1 MPPPVGRQAHNP
13 EGHRFNPV
21 PATSHQ
27 ALETHEFQGF
37 FASQILAGDFTRG
50 SVVEAAG
57 GKPQREI
64 DVARRD
70 VMTQL

>member
-1 MPPPVGRQAHNP
+1 MS
-13 EGHRFNPV
+13 FK
-21 PATSHQ
+21 
-27 ALETHEFQGF
+27 GF
-37 FASQILAGDFTRG
+37 FAGQILAGDVTRG